1 MRSTV
6 NTRRLRR
13 RLVSLS
19 LLLAAANAALAQTTS
34 GDEEGVSG
42 SASLGYLATSGNTDS
57 TNANAAFELT
67 WTLETWA
74 HEFRA
79 RAVKA
84 RSNEVTTAQS
94 YIAGYQGR
102 RSFGDRSYFFV
113 TADWE
118 QDEFSAYDNRTSESV
133 GYGRRFIDT
142 ERHELNAEV
151 GAGARQ
157 LQRIDGT
164 NEGDAIVRAAL
175 DYAWTI
181 NGTTSFSHE
190 LTIESGATNTS
201 SVSLSE
207 LRARLFG
214 MVNLVLSYRV
224 RHNSDV
230 LPGTEK
236 IDRFTAIS
244 VEYGF

>member
-1 MRSTV
+1 MRSTLGS
-6 NTRRLRR
+6 RRLRR

-19 LLLAAANAALAQTTS
+19 LLLAAANALAQAPS
-34 GDEEGVSG
+34 GDEEGISG

-57 TNANAAFELT
+57 TNANAGFELT

-79 RAVKA
+79 GAVKA

-94 YIAGYQGR
+94 YTAGYQGR
-102 RSFGDRSYFFV
+102 RETGDRSYFFV
-113 TADWE
+113 TGDWE

-157 LQRIDGT
+157 LERIDGT
-164 NEGDAIVRAAL
+164 KEGDAIVRAAL

-181 NGTTSFSHE
+181 NGTTSFSQE

-201 SVSLSE
+201 SVSLSD

-244 VEYGF
+244 VEYEF